1 MAKLIWNPQKSFR
14 DYFNTANEIKI
25 YRSVFKSGKKYFVP
39 YGGRGSGK
47 TVTMADA
54 LAVEASLRPVR
65 ILVTREFQVSIKES
79 IKDEIEDAIRARG
92 LEHFFDMQETVIK
105 GLNGSRFIFKGIRNN
120 IKNLKSISNVDIVI
134 CEEAQ
139 DIPEDSWAKLLPSI
153 RPKSGRDPI
162 FIIIFNPGNELDA
175 TYQRWVVNPP
185 NRCVSKLINYYDNE
199 YFPDFLEEQR
209 LNDQRFMPIKQYE
222 HEWLGK
228 PLGSG
233 DDVIIDLEWIKAAR
247 FASATEGWKVIGKKT
262 VGYDPAGQ
270 GRDYNAVAVFDGN
283 ILKQIDEWLKS
294 PDLRE
299 ASEKAFGYAVRSDS
313 KFFVYDECG
322 GFGDGVSVFVGDAKI
337 KVHSALV
344 NEGQNAKARDFQ
356 KLTIHPFNAGNP
368 VHTPDKRVNGA
379 KKTNGETYANL
390 KAQTW
395 GVLAQQLYN
404 TYRYVVLGERDIE
417 MRDMLSIDIEDDQ
430 LFNKLA
436 RELSTP
442 IWEKSDTNGK
452 KKVESKAKME
462 KRTGQASPNLADAV
476 VMTRSPKLPAGRI
489 KSML

>member
-1 MAKLIWNPQKSFR
+1 MAKLVFKPQKVFAPAYYTDPIDIRKHRTIFR
-14 DYFNTANEIKI
+14 KEYTN
-25 YRSVFKSGKKYFVP
+25 FVDR
-39 YGGRGSGK
+39 GGRGGGK
-47 TVTMADA
+47 TVDKIK
-54 LAVEASLRPVR
+54 AVVIEMTLRPVR
-65 ILVTREFQVSIKES
+65 VLATREYQVSIEES
-79 IKDEIEDAIRARG
+79 VKAEMESAINELG
-92 LEHFFDMQETVIK
+92 LNHFFTITKTNIVGANGSKVLFK
-105 GLNGSRFIFKGIRNN
+105 GLRNN
-120 IKNLKSISNVDIVI
+120 INNIKSISDVDIVLV
-134 CEEAQ
+134 EEAENVS
-139 DIPEDSWAKLLPSI
+139 DESWKKLLPSI
-153 RPKSGRDPI
+153 RPKSGRAI
-162 FIIIFNPGNELDA
+162 VIVLFNPFSELDA
-175 TYQRWVVNPP
+175 TYQRWIVNTPP
-185 NRCVSKLINYYDNE
+185 RTLLTLVNYYDNK
-199 YFPDFLEEQR
+199 YFPPLLEEQR
-209 LNDQRFMPIKQYE
+209 QHAQKTLPLKEYE
-222 HEWLGK
+222 YIWLGK

-233 DDVIIDLEWIKAAR
+233 DDVIIDLEWIKASR
-247 FASATEGWKVIGKKT
+247 FASATECWKVTGKKT

-283 ILKQIDEWLKS
+283 ILKQVDEWLKS

-322 GFGDGVSVFVGDAKI
+322 GFGDGVSVFVGDAKN

-344 NEGQNAKARDFQ
+344 GEGQNAKARDFN
-356 KLTIHPFNAGNP
+356 KLTIHAFNAGNP
-368 VHTPDKRVNGA
+368 VHMPDKRVNGA

-395 GVLAQQLYN
+395 GILAQQLYN
-404 TYRYVVLGERDIE
+404 TYRYVVLGERDID

-462 KRTGQASPNLADAV
+462 KRTGQVSPNLADAV
-476 VMTRSPKLPAGRI
+476 VMTRSPKLPAGSV

>member
-1 MAKLIWNPQKSFR
+1 MAKLVFKPQKVFAPAYYTDPIDIRKHRTIFR
-14 DYFNTANEIKI
+14 KEYTN
-25 YRSVFKSGKKYFVP
+25 FVDR
-39 YGGRGSGK
+39 GGRGGGK
-47 TVTMADA
+47 SVDKIK
-54 LAVEASLRPVR
+54 AVVIEMTLRPVR
-65 ILVTREFQVSIKES
+65 VLATREYQVSIEES
-79 IKDEIEDAIRARG
+79 VKAEMESAINELG
-92 LEHFFDMQETVIK
+92 LNHFFTITKTNIVGANGSKVLFK
-105 GLNGSRFIFKGIRNN
+105 GLRNN
-120 IKNLKSISNVDIVI
+120 INNIKSISDVDIVLV
-134 CEEAQ
+134 EEAENVS
-139 DIPEDSWAKLLPSI
+139 DESWKKLLPSI
-153 RPKSGRDPI
+153 RPKSGRAI
-162 FIIIFNPGNELDA
+162 VIVLFNPFSELDA
-175 TYQRWVVNPP
+175 TYQRWIVNTPP
-185 NRCVSKLINYYDNE
+185 RTLLTLVNYYDNK
-199 YFPDFLEEQR
+199 YFPPLLEEQR
-209 LNDQRFMPIKQYE
+209 QHAQKTLPLKEYE
-222 HEWLGK
+222 YIWLGK

-233 DDVIIDLEWIKAAR
+233 DNVIISLDWIKAAR
-247 FASATEGWKVIGKKT
+247 FASATEGWKVTGKKT

-270 GRDYNAVAVFDGN
+270 GRDYNAVAAFDGN
-283 ILKQIDEWLKS
+283 VLKQVDEWLKS

-322 GFGDGVSVFVGDAKI
+322 GFGDGVSVFVGDAKS

-344 NEGQNAKARDFQ
+344 KEGQNAKARDFN

-368 VHTPDKRVNGA
+368 VHMPDKRVNGA

-462 KRTGQASPNLADAV
+462 KRTGQVSPNLADAV
-476 VMTRSPKLPAGRI
+476 VMTRSPKLPVGSI